1 MSVEGDMRL
10 IRVFVHLSVTYGA
23 KKWQDSFKN
32 GKLIGIND
40 RLPYG
45 YYRAAEDGC
54 QIVYSEDKKENRL
67 DRSFRLWI
75 KSIIGVDLVHAW
87 RNRKGIYDSDIVW
100 THTELQYIAVLIL
113 FQILF
118 WKPRPKLIAQSV
130 WLYDR
135 WQDLGL
141 MKRWVFSRLIA
152 KADILTVLSPE
163 NLKVARTLF
172 PHIRSEFIPF
182 GINVDELA
190 PLKKEKI
197 HHPIRILSIGN
208 DPHRDWQILIQ
219 SVKDLPDCHLKI
231 ASWKLNKEAIKYYNN
246 IELLHISTDSKLF
259 SAYEWA
265 DIILLTIKPN
275 LHASGITV
283 LQEAAVLGI
292 AAICSDIGGLKAYF
306 SDEEVYFIPHG
317 DASEIQKAIATLAGD
332 DQLRW
337 RLAERAQARMRPGD
351 LSSRSY
357 ARRHAELSRELLARE
372 PVLAASSNTAGSRPI
387 S

>member
-231 ASWKLNKEAIKYYNN
+231 ASWKLNKEVIKDCNN

-292 AAICSDIGGLKAYF
+292 ATICSDIG
-306 SDEEVYFIPHG
+306 
-317 DASEIQKAIATLAGD
+317 
-332 DQLRW
+332 
-337 RLAERAQARMRPGD
+337 
-351 LSSRSY
+351 
-357 ARRHAELSRELLARE
+357 
-372 PVLAASSNTAGSRPI
+372 
-387 S
+387 

>member
-1 MSVEGDMRL
+1 M
-10 IRVFVHLSVTYGA
+10 
-23 KKWQDSFKN
+23 
-32 GKLIGIND
+32 
-40 RLPYG
+40 
-45 YYRAAEDGC
+45 
-54 QIVYSEDKKENRL
+54 
-67 DRSFRLWI
+67 
-75 KSIIGVDLVHAW
+75 
-87 RNRKGIYDSDIVW
+87 
-100 THTELQYIAVLIL
+100 L
-113 FQILF
+113 FHILF

-141 MKRWVFSRLIA
+141 LKRWVFSRLIA

-265 DIILLTIKPN
+265 DIILLTIKLN

-283 LQEAAVLGI
+283 LQEAAVLGV

-357 ARRHAELSRELLARE
+357 ARRHAELSRELLAWG
-372 PVLAASSNTAGSRPI
+372 PVPAASSNAAGSRPI
-387 S
+387 F

>member
-1 MSVEGDMRL
+1 MSVDGDTRL
-10 IRVFVHLSVTYGA
+10 IRVFVHLSVPYGA
-23 KKWQDSFKN
+23 KRWQDSFKN

-67 DRSFRLWI
+67 DRSFRLWM
-75 KSIIGVDLVHAW
+75 KSIFGVDIVHAW

-100 THTELQYIAVLIL
+100 THTELQYIAVLLL

-118 WKPRPKLIAQSV
+118 WKSRPKLIAQSV

-141 MKRWVFSRLIA
+141 LKRWVFSRLIA

-197 HHPIRILSIGN
+197 HHPVRIFSIGN

-231 ASWKLNKEAIKYYNN
+231 ASWKLNKEVLKDYNN
-246 IELLHISTDSKLF
+246 IELLHISTASKLL

-306 SDEEVYFIPHG
+306 SDEEIYFIPHG
-317 DASEIQKAIATLAGD
+317 DASEIQKAIATLAAD

-337 RLAERAQARMRPGD
+337 RLAARAQARMRPGD

-357 ARRHAELSRELLARE
+357 ARRHAELSRELLAWE
-372 PVLAASSNTAGSRPI
+372 PVPAASSDAAGGRPI
-387 S
+387 F

>member
-1 MSVEGDMRL
+1 MSVDGDTRL
-10 IRVFVHLSVTYGA
+10 IRVFVHLSVPYGA
-23 KKWQDSFKN
+23 KRWQDSFKN

-67 DRSFRLWI
+67 DRSFRLWM
-75 KSIIGVDLVHAW
+75 KSIFGVDIVHAW

-118 WKPRPKLIAQSV
+118 WKSRPKLIAQSV

-141 MKRWVFSRLIA
+141 MNRWVFSRLIA

-197 HHPIRILSIGN
+197 HHPVRILSIGN

-231 ASWKLNKEAIKYYNN
+231 ASWKLNKEVLKDYNN
-246 IELLHISTDSKLF
+246 IELLHISTGSKLL

-317 DASEIQKAIATLAGD
+317 DASEIQKAIATLAAD

-337 RLAERAQARMRPGD
+337 RLAARAQARMRPGD

-357 ARRHAELSRELLARE
+357 ARRHAELSRELLAWG
-372 PVLAASSNTAGSRPI
+372 PVPATSSDAAGGRPI

>member
-1 MSVEGDMRL
+1 MSVDGDTRP

-40 RLPYG
+40 QLPYG

-100 THTELQYIAVLIL
+100 THTELQYIAVLLL
-113 FQILF
+113 FQLLF

-130 WLYDR
+130 WLYDQ
-135 WQDLGL
+135 WQGLGL

-172 PHIRSEFIPF
+172 PHIRSEFVPF
-182 GINVDELA
+182 GINVDKLA

-197 HHPIRILSIGN
+197 HHPVRILSIGN

-231 ASWKLNKEAIKYYNN
+231 ASWKLNKEDLKNSNN
-246 IELLHISTDSKLF
+246 IELLNIMKDSKLF
-259 SAYEWA
+259 SAFEWA
-265 DIILLTIKPN
+265 DIIILTLKQN

-292 AAICSDIGGLKAYF
+292 PAICSDVGGLKAYF

-317 DASEIQKAIATLAGD
+317 DGSEIQKAIATLAAD

-337 RLAERAQARMRPGD
+337 RLAARAQARMRPGD

-357 ARRHAELSRELLARE
+357 ARRHAELSRELLAWE
-372 PVLAASSNTAGSRPI
+372 PVPAASSDAAGGRPI
-387 S
+387 F

>member
-1 MSVEGDMRL
+1 
-10 IRVFVHLSVTYGA
+10 
-23 KKWQDSFKN
+23 
-32 GKLIGIND
+32 KLIGIND
-40 RLPYG
+40 QLPYG

-100 THTELQYIAVLIL
+100 THTELQYIAVLLL
-113 FQILF
+113 FQLLF

-130 WLYDR
+130 WLYDQ
-135 WQDLGL
+135 WQGLGL

-172 PHIRSEFIPF
+172 PHIRSEFVPF
-182 GINVDELA
+182 GINVDKLA

-197 HHPIRILSIGN
+197 HHPVRILSIGN

-231 ASWKLNKEAIKYYNN
+231 ASWKLNKEDLKNSNN
-246 IELLHISTDSKLF
+246 IELLNIMKDSKLF
-259 SAYEWA
+259 SAFEWA
-265 DIILLTIKPN
+265 DIIILTLKQN

-292 AAICSDIGGLKAYF
+292 PAICSDIGGLKAYF

-317 DASEIQKAIATLAGD
+317 DGSEIQKAIATLAAD

-337 RLAERAQARMRPGD
+337 RLAARAQARMRPGD

-357 ARRHAELSRELLARE
+357 ARRHAELSRELLAWE
-372 PVLAASSNTAGSRPI
+372 PVPAASSDAAGGRPI
-387 S
+387 F

>member
-100 THTELQYIAVLIL
+100 THTELQYIAVLML
-113 FQILF
+113 FHILF

-141 MKRWVFSRLIA
+141 LKRWVFSRLIA

-197 HHPIRILSIGN
+197 HHPVRILSIGN

-292 AAICSDIGGLKAYF
+292 ATICSDIGGLKAYF

-372 PVLAASSNTAGSRPI
+372 PVPAASSNTAGSRPI

>member
-1 MSVEGDMRL
+1 M
-10 IRVFVHLSVTYGA
+10 
-23 KKWQDSFKN
+23 
-32 GKLIGIND
+32 
-40 RLPYG
+40 
-45 YYRAAEDGC
+45 
-54 QIVYSEDKKENRL
+54 
-67 DRSFRLWI
+67 
-75 KSIIGVDLVHAW
+75 KSIFGVDILYAW

-100 THTELQYIAVLIL
+100 THTELQYIAVLML
-113 FQILF
+113 FHILF

-141 MKRWVFSRLIA
+141 LKRWVFSRLIA

-231 ASWKLNKEAIKYYNN
+231 ASWKLNKEVIKDYNN

-265 DIILLTIKPN
+265 DIILLTIKLN

-292 AAICSDIGGLKAYF
+292 ATICSDIGGLKAYF

-332 DQLRW
+332 DQWRW
-337 RLAERAQARMRPGD
+337 RLAERAQARMHPGD

-372 PVLAASSNTAGSRPI
+372 PVPAASSNTAGSRPI

>member
-1 MSVEGDMRL
+1 MSVDGDTRL
-10 IRVFVHLSVTYGA
+10 IRVFVHLSVPYGA
-23 KKWQDSFKN
+23 ERWQDSFKN

-67 DRSFRLWI
+67 DRSFRLWM
-75 KSIIGVDLVHAW
+75 KSIFGVDIVHAW
-87 RNRKGIYDSDIVW
+87 RNRKGIYDSDVVW
-100 THTELQYIAVLIL
+100 THTELQYIAVLML
-113 FQILF
+113 FHILF

-141 MKRWVFSRLIA
+141 LKRWVFSRLIA

-265 DIILLTIKPN
+265 DIILLTIKLN

-283 LQEAAVLGI
+283 LQEAAVLGV
-292 AAICSDIGGLKAYF
+292 AATCSDIGGLKAYF

-357 ARRHAELSRELLARE
+357 ARRHAELSRELLAWG
-372 PVLAASSNTAGSRPI
+372 PVPAASSNAAGSRPI
-387 S
+387 F

>member
-1 MSVEGDMRL
+1 MSVDGDTRL

-54 QIVYSEDKKENRL
+54 QIVYSEDKKEDRL

-87 RNRKGIYDSDIVW
+87 RNRKGIYDPDIVW
-100 THTELQYIAVLIL
+100 THTELQYIAVLLL
-113 FQILF
+113 FQFLF

-130 WLYDR
+130 WLFDR

-141 MKRWVFSRLIA
+141 IKRWVFSRLIA

-197 HHPIRILSIGN
+197 HHPVRILSIGN

-231 ASWKLNKEAIKYYNN
+231 ASWKLNKEVLKDYNN
-246 IELLHISTDSKLF
+246 IELLHISTDSKLL

-292 AAICSDIGGLKAYF
+292 ATICSDIGGLKAYF

-337 RLAERAQARMRPGD
+337 RLAERAQARMRP
-351 LSSRSY
+351 R
-357 ARRHAELSRELLARE
+357 
-372 PVLAASSNTAGSRPI
+372 
-387 S
+387 